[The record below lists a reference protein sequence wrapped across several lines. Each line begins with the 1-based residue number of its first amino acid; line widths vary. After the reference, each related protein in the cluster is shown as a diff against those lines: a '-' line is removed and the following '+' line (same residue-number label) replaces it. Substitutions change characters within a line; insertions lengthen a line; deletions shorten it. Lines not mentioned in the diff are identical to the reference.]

1 MNHYKALLT
10 FSFLFAVVVFAPSQK
25 QSKTPERGPTQATST
40 DDKEAH
46 EMLFTEGGL
55 LAFDTPKDWERS
67 EGPGF
72 ACFVPKGS
80 DAATSPATIY
90 ISGAPIGSDQKDK
103 TLNDY
108 IQSDI
113 SDFKA
118 RFQKGDV
125 RQEQAIF
132 LPVSK
137 MEIPVYTFRS
147 GEEQNAVEQVA
158 YIQDNDKRVLTV
170 VLSAKADK
178 AFSKSLP
185 AFQSFVKSFRGSVVF
200 TSDHVAK

>member
-1 MNHYKALLT
+1 
-10 FSFLFAVVVFAPSQK
+10 
-25 QSKTPERGPTQATST
+25 
-40 DDKEAH
+40 
-46 EMLFTEGGL
+46 

-67 EGPGF
+67 EGPGL

-90 ISGAPIGSDQKDK
+90 ISGAPIGSGQQDQ
-103 TLNDY
+103 TLKDY

-113 SDFKA
+113 SGFKA

-125 RQEQAIF
+125 HQEQAMV

-147 GEEQNAVEQVA
+147 YEAHNTVEQVA
-158 YIQDNDKRVLTV
+158 YIQDTAQRVLTV
-170 VLSAKADK
+170 VLSAKTGI
-178 AFSKSLP
+178 AFGKSLP
-185 AFQSFVKSFRGSVVF
+185 AFQSFVKSFRGSIVL
-200 TSDHVAK
+200 TSDHAAK